1 MNISQ
6 NGLDLIKEF
15 EGCRLS
21 AYKDAVNITTI
32 GWGTTNADKDIT
44 GTSIYMGMTISQAT
58 ADSWLEKSVNKK
70 YVPLVMKY
78 DNIYHW
84 NQNQLDGLTSFAY
97 NIGSIDQ
104 LVQYGR
110 RTISEISNA
119 ILYYDKAGGQTLAG
133 LTRRRKAEKALFD
146 TPCNSA
152 KWIQD
157 TIGWRY
163 MKADGTF
170 MKNEWVEYKDKWYFL
185 KKNTYMAADEYVK
198 SSNYETTN
206 KLYYVAEDG
215 AWDNNE
221 YRLMRD
227 EKGKWIAS
235 IGSGWYL
242 KNSWANIN
250 GHWYYAGHDGYFYV
264 NTTAKIDGKNYSF
277 DGNGALKKNVISE
290 GMTITTKK

>member
-6 NGLDLIKEF
+6 RGLDLIKEF
-15 EGCRLS
+15 EGCRLT
-21 AYKDAVNITTI
+21 AYYDAVSVLTI
-32 GWGTTNADKDIT
+32 GYGVTNADKSII
-44 GTSIYMGMTISQAT
+44 GTTIVPGMTITQAT
-58 ADSWLEKSVNKK
+58 AEEWLRKSVNYK

-97 NIGSIDQ
+97 NIGSIEQ
-104 LVQYGR
+104 LTANGTR
-110 RTISEISNA
+110 SISEISNK
-119 ILYYDKAGGQTLAG
+119 ILAYDKADGKTLPG
-133 LTRRRKAEKALFD
+133 LTRRRQAEKTLFD
-146 TPCNSA
+146 TPVDS
-152 KWIQD
+152 KWVQD

-163 MKADGTF
+163 KKANNTYA
-170 MKNEWVEYKDKWYFL
+170 KNEWIQYKGKWYFL

-198 SSNYETTN
+198 SSNYDTTN
-206 KLYYVAEDG
+206 KLYYVAPDG
-215 AWDNNE
+215 AWDTKE
-221 YRLMRD
+221 YRLKKD
-227 EKGKWIAS
+227 TKGKWIAS

-242 KNSWANIN
+242 HDSWANIN
-250 GHWYYAGHDGYFYV
+250 NHWYYAGKDGYFYV

>member
-1 MNISQ
+1 MKISQ
-6 NGLDLIKEF
+6 KGLNLIKEF
-15 EGCRLS
+15 EGCRLT
-21 AYKDAVNITTI
+21 AYRDSVGVVTI
-32 GWGTTNADKDIT
+32 GWGTTNSDYDIT
-44 GTSIYMGMTISQAT
+44 DTKIYMGLTISQST
-58 ADSWLEKSVNKK
+58 ADSWLEKSVNNK

-78 DNIYHW
+78 DYKYHW
-84 NQNQLDGLTSFAY
+84 NQNQLDALTSFAY

-152 KWIQD
+152 KWVQD

-163 MKADGTF
+163 KLSDGTYA
-170 MKNEWVEYKDKWYFL
+170 KNEWVEYKGKWYFL

-215 AWDNNE
+215 AWDNNG

-242 KNSWANIN
+242 HDSWARIN
-250 GHWYYAGHDGYFYV
+250 NHTYYAGHDGYFIV
-264 NTTAKIDGKNYSF
+264 GKTVTISGKKYTF
-277 DGNGALKKNVISE
+277 DGNGALKTNVISE

>member
-6 NGLDLIKEF
+6 KGIDLIKEF
-15 EGCRLS
+15 EGCRLT
-21 AYKDAVNITTI
+21 AYYDSVHVLTI
-32 GWGTTNADKDIT
+32 GIGTTNADSSII
-44 GTSIYMGMTISQAT
+44 GTTIYPGMTITQAQ
-58 ADSWLEKSVNKK
+58 AEEWLRLSVNKK

-84 NQNQLDGLTSFAY
+84 NQNQLDALTSFAY

-170 MKNEWVEYKDKWYFL
+170 TKNEWVEYKGKWYYL

-198 SSNYETTN
+198 SSNYDTTN
-206 KLYYVAEDG
+206 KLYYVAPDG
-215 AWDNNE
+215 AWDTKE
-221 YRLMRD
+221 YRLKKD
-227 EKGKWIAS
+227 TKGKWLAA

-242 KNSWANIN
+242 HDSWARIN
-250 GHWYYAGHDGYFYV
+250 NHTYYAGHDGYFIV
-264 NTTAKIDGKNYSF
+264 GKTISINGKKYTF
-277 DGNGALKKNVISE
+277 DGNGALKTNVISE
-290 GMTITTKK
+290 GMTITNKK